1 MKDLATPLPPG
12 STFGILGGG
21 QLGRMLALAAH
32 PLGITSTVLDPSADP
47 CAAVVAG
54 HVRGEFDDL
63 QALYELV
70 KRSDVVTYEFEN
82 VPVESARWLA
92 ERVPVFPPP
101 KALAVSQDRLVEKS
115 FFEALGIPTPP
126 FADILTREQFDA
138 AVASIGLPAVLKT
151 RRFGYD
157 GKGQAV
163 LRTQADAEAAWATLG
178 GRPLILEGFVPFDR
192 EVSILAVRSRTGETA
207 FYPLV
212 ENEHREG
219 MLYRSFAPAGGTGE
233 ELTERAGEFAL
244 RVMTELGYVG
254 VLAIEWFQDGPR
266 LLANETAPRVH
277 NSGHWT
283 TEGAVTSQFEN
294 HVRAV
299 CGLPLGNASAVGHS
313 ALFNL
318 IGSRPDFAE
327 VLNIPNAHLHW
338 YGKEPKPRRKVGHVT
353 LTAGDAEERNKL
365 ADEFVRRI
373 APRVQ

>member
-1 MKDLATPLPPG
+1 MRL
-12 STFGILGGG
+12 GILGGG

-32 PLGITSTVLDPSADP
+32 PLGITATVLDPGADP
-47 CAAVVAG
+47 CAAAVAG

-92 ERVPVFPPP
+92 ERVPVYPPP
-101 KALAVSQDRLVEKS
+101 KALEVSQDRLVEKS
-115 FFEALGIPTPP
+115 FFESLGIPTPP
-126 FADILTREQFDA
+126 FAAIDTREQFDA

-192 EVSILAVRSRTGETA
+192 EVSILAVRSRSGETA
-207 FYPLV
+207 FYPLT

-233 ELTERAGEFAL
+233 ELTERACEFAL
-244 RVMTELGYVG
+244 RVMTELEYVG

-266 LLANETAPRVH
+266 LLANEMAPRVH

-299 CGLPLGNASAVGHS
+299 CGLPLGSAAAIGHS

-327 VLNIPNAHLHW
+327 VLTIPNAHLHW

-353 LTAGDAEERNKL
+353 LTAADADERTRL
-365 ADEFVRRI
+365 ADEFVRKVN
-373 APRVQ
+373 PRVE